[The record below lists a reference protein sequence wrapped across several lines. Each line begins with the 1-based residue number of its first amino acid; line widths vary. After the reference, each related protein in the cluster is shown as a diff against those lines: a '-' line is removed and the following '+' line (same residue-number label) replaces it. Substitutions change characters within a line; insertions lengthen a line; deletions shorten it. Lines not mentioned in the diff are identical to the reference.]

1 MSAVSTAEVAV
12 RIAELSKT
20 FPGQRALDCV
30 GFEIR
35 RGEVHGLLGENGS
48 GKSTLIKVLS
58 GLHSPDAGSRVEIH
72 GVPLRFG
79 SSSDSERLGLRFV
92 HQNLGII
99 DQMTAVENIAL
110 SSGYEVRPGFPIRL
124 REQATRVS
132 GLLARFGVEIP
143 LDRPLGACR
152 AVDRSIVAIVRALDG
167 LDLERG
173 VLVLDEPTAAL
184 PPHEV
189 GRLFEIVR
197 ELTRHG
203 VTTVYVSHRLD
214 EVFALV
220 DRVTVLRD
228 GRVQGTREVA
238 ELDHRSLVEMILG
251 RASTPSRAYDEPE
264 GGPAAGSSPPPEA
277 TEPSEPEPTEPEPT
291 EPEPTGEV
299 LSVEGLRSA
308 TLEGISFS
316 LCRGEVLGVSGLL
329 GSGREELAYALVGA
343 IAASAESLVLE
354 GRVLPRMNPTAARRC
369 GIGLVPG
376 NRRLGSAIG
385 SLTVRENI
393 TLTDLRGVS
402 RLGRISR
409 RAEGAVATRWIDAL
423 DLRPPDPERAFRL
436 LSGGNQQK
444 AILAKWF
451 NIDPRVVLLDD
462 PTAGIDVGARRTVYD
477 VIRGRAASGTAF
489 VVCSSDQE
497 DLVELCDRVLVLR
510 DGRIHHELSGEEITL
525 DNLLLHASG
534 ADT

>member
-1 MSAVSTAEVAV
+1 MSPLPPAEPAV
-12 RIAELSKT
+12 RITDLSKT
-20 FPGQRALDCV
+20 FPGQQALSRV
-30 GFEIR
+30 SFEIR

-58 GLHSPDAGSRVEIH
+58 GLHAPDADSSVEIH
-72 GVPLRFG
+72 GSPLRFG
-79 SSSDSERLGLRFV
+79 SASDSARLGLRFV
-92 HQNLGII
+92 HQTLGII

-124 REQATRVS
+124 REQAARVS
-132 GLLARFGVEIP
+132 GLLDRFGVDIP

-152 AVDRSIVAIVRALDG
+152 AIDRSIVAIVRALDG

-189 GRLFEIVR
+189 EQLFEIVR

-228 GRVQGTREVA
+228 GHMQGTRDVA
-238 ELDHRSLVEMILG
+238 ELDHHSLVELILG
-251 RASTPSRAYDEPE
+251 RASQATRSDEGPGE
-264 GGPAAGSSPPPEA
+264 QPAASGVPA
-277 TEPSEPEPTEPEPT
+277 PTEEL
-291 EPEPTGEV
+291 
-299 LSVEGLRSA
+299 LSVGGLRSSS
-308 TLEGISFS
+308 LDGVSFTVR
-316 LCRGEVLGVSGLL
+316 RGEVLGVAGLL

-343 IAASAESLVLE
+343 VAASSDALVLE
-354 GRVLPRMNPTAARRC
+354 GRALPKMNPTAARRC

-376 NRRLGSAIG
+376 NRRVGSAIG
-385 SLTVRENI
+385 ALTVRENI

-409 RAEGAVATRWIDAL
+409 RAERAVATRWIGAL
-423 DLRPPDPERAFRL
+423 DLRPPDPERAFGL

-477 VIRGRAASGTAF
+477 VIRARAATGTAF

-510 DGRIHHELSGEEITL
+510 DGTVNCELSGDEITL

-534 ADT
+534 ANT